1 MKHWFEHHDRSTE
14 RGSRLID
21 LTRDVRAAVE
31 RSEVVNGMALVDS
44 PNTTCAILADG
55 LEDGNARASLFGA
68 HQPVFFCGPD
78 SARASKASIQVLGE

>member
-44 PNTTCAILADG
+44 PNTTCAILADE
-55 LEDGNARASLFGA
+55 LEDGIARESLFGA
-68 HQPVFFCGPD
+68 HQPVFFCEPD
-78 SARASKASIQVLGE
+78 SARARKASIQVLGE

>member
-1 MKHWFEHHDRSTE
+1 MKHWFENHDRSTE
-14 RGSRLID
+14 HGSRLID

-55 LEDGNARASLFGA
+55 LEDGIARASLFGA
-68 HQPVFFCGPD
+68 HQPVFFCELD
-78 SARASKASIQVLGE
+78 SARARKASIQVLGE